1 MFSRKFPCLVIVFQS
16 CFEYFIDL
24 FENRISS
31 NTDCD
36 SIIKIASS
44 KPIQTS
50 SPSTNKLS
58 IAKQLHAIRHRPSN
72 LSFIYSVKFF
82 LTRHQKEFICF
93 KHRQTDSNQLKRFQ
107 QHSTYDVTYDV
118 FVIDTTNAIN
128 KRFLKKKKKKKRTR
142 KKKKGELR
150 ATPKRGKEYFPLT

>member
-1 MFSRKFPCLVIVFQS
+1 MLSRKFPCLVIMFQS

-36 SIIKIASS
+36 SIIRVIIKIASS

-107 QHSTYDVTYDV
+107 QHSTYDVT
-118 FVIDTTNAIN
+118 I
-128 KRFLKKKKKKKRTR
+128 RHRHH
-142 KKKKGELR
+142 
-150 ATPKRGKEYFPLT
+150 